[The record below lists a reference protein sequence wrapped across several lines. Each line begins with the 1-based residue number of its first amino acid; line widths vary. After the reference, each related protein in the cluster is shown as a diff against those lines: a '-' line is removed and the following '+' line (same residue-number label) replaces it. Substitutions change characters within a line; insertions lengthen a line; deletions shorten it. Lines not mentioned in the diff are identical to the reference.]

1 VEASDWAEIDKLF
14 TALQNHATQPT
25 RGARTGTPRKAPTS
39 VLGQDLL
46 GSPSGTALGDGW
58 VRSACIICLN
68 RCGILAHV
76 TEDGTVD
83 KILGDPDNPHNHG
96 KTCAKGDSGMEGL
109 RDPNRIATPLRRTNP
124 EKGIG
129 IDPKWVPISWEEAL
143 ADIARRLKAIRD
155 EDPRGLLFST
165 FDAYQLRG
173 PFIGAWINAF
183 GLPGYSTW
191 SAQIFCGNNVHGIS
205 YMNQSAFE
213 GVPDPVYSKYIML
226 FGSQFGSV
234 VHYDTMHAAR
244 ALAERRPGNLH
255 IVSIDPVRG
264 PAASRAEEWVPIRPG
279 TDAALLLGMVNQLI
293 NELNIYDE
301 EFVKHSTNGPYL
313 VGPDGLYVR
322 EPGTRKPLVWD
333 AGAQAA
339 KPFDADVGDFAL
351 TGTYQVHGVE
361 AKPGFQRLKDHVRTY
376 SPEHVEEITTVPA
389 TTVVRLAREYEEA
402 SQIGSTIDIDGHA
415 LPYRPASVVWY
426 RGLSAHKHA
435 MLTGLAIALLP
446 ALTGALDVP
455 GGLLADPYG
464 LRGKS
469 PSREPQFHASFEGL
483 IEQSF
488 IGGGRVGGMYPPRE
502 ASPPLTPEYFELLPV
517 GPYGAIFYL
526 LASEQPDVWKPPN
539 WPKMLFQYHS
549 NIVKTSGPPDVMERF
564 MKRFEFVVSVTRR
577 FEETTEFA
585 DIVLPDLHYLE
596 RLAPFVFGH
605 FASGDGEIA
614 NFGSKPVVHAP
625 FGGPFPDETYVDIMQ
640 ILLDLAKR
648 AGFVGDVYERLNAI
662 SHLKP
667 EYALDPGGDHPYIDI
682 VDRMLKNEYGPDK
695 GLEWHL
701 ADGLWT
707 SKKTVF
713 EKYPRPFVTPRAQ
726 IYFEFM
732 KPAGEDLA
740 RVTEQLGIPWETED
754 YQTLPDFRPCP
765 SFRHPSP
772 HDLYLMNLKLPQHAL
787 SHTHANP
794 LLSSLSARHR
804 DLAAVMIHPNTAA
817 KYGIV
822 DGDRV
827 TVETFEGR
835 THDAWA
841 RVTNLVHPEVLAT
854 QGCGGGWSKGPTDEV
869 NFNALLTIDAP
880 HIDFLSGALDCCI
893 SARVYRAGRNGDGR

>member
-1 VEASDWAEIDKLF
+1 MSNDASLSASL
-14 TALQNHATQPT
+14 L
-25 RGARTGTPRKAPTS
+25 GAR
-39 VLGQDLL
+39 
-46 GSPSGTALGDGW
+46 SGTALGDDW

-76 TEDGTVD
+76 TDDGTVD

-96 KTCAKGDSGMEGL
+96 KTCAKGDAGMEGL
-109 RDPNRIATPLRRTNP
+109 RDAERITTPLRRTNP
-124 EKGIG
+124 DKGIG
-129 IDPKWVPISWEEAL
+129 VDPGWVPISWEDAL
-143 ADIARRLKAIRD
+143 SEIAGRLKEIRD
-155 EDPRGLLFST
+155 EDPTGLLFST

-183 GLPGYSTW
+183 GLPGFTTW

-213 GVPDPVYSKYIML
+213 GVPDPVHARYIML

-244 ALAERRPGNLH
+244 ALAERRPGDLH
-255 IVSIDPVRG
+255 VVSIDPVRG

-279 TDAALLLGMVNQLI
+279 TDAALLLGMVNQLV
-293 NELNIYDE
+293 NELHLYDE
-301 EFVKHSTNGPYL
+301 QFVKHMTNGPYL
-313 VGPDGLYVR
+313 VGPDGLYLR
-322 EPGTRKPLVWD
+322 EAGTGKPMVWD
-333 AGAQAA
+333 ASDGRA

-351 TGTYQVHGVE
+351 TGSYAVDGVE
-361 AKPGFQRLKDHVRTY
+361 ARPGFQCLADHVRRYT
-376 SPEHVEEITTVPA
+376 PEMVEDITSVPA
-389 TTVVRLAREYEEA
+389 ATVVRLAREYGEA
-402 SQIGSTIDIDGHA
+402 SQIGATIEIDGET

-469 PSREPQFHASFEGL
+469 PSREPQFQASFEGL
-483 IEQSF
+483 IQQSF
-488 IGGGRVGGMYPPRE
+488 IGGGRVGGMYPPRP

-517 GPYGAIFYL
+517 GPYGAVFYL
-526 LASEQPDVWKPPN
+526 LASEEPEVWKPPS

-564 MKRFEFVVSVTRR
+564 MKRFELVVSVTRR
-577 FEETTEFA
+577 FEETTDFA

-596 RLAPFVFGH
+596 RLAPYVFGH
-605 FASGDGEIA
+605 FSSGEGEIA
-614 NFGSKPVVHAP
+614 NYGSKPVVQAP
-625 FGGPFPDETYVDIMQ
+625 FAGPVPDEPYVDIMQ
-640 ILLDLAKR
+640 VLLELARR
-648 AGFVGDVYERLNAI
+648 AGFAGAVHQRLNEI
-662 SHLKP
+662 SHLRP
-667 EYALDPGGDHPYIDI
+667 EYALGPDEELSYADI

-695 GLEWHL
+695 GLDWHL

-707 SKKTVF
+707 SPKTVF

-732 KPAGEDLA
+732 GPAGDDVR
-740 RVTEQLGIPWETED
+740 RVADDLGIPWETDD
-754 YQTLPDFRPCP
+754 YQPLPDFKPCP
-765 SFRHPSP
+765 SFRHAPP

-787 SHTHANP
+787 SHTHLNP

-804 DLAAVMIHPNTAA
+804 DLSAVMIHPVTATER
-817 KYGIV
+817 GIA

-854 QGCGGGWSKGPTDEV
+854 QGCGGGWSKGPNDEV
-869 NFNALLTIDAP
+869 NFNSLLTIDKE
-880 HIDFLSGALDCCI
+880 HIDFVSGALDCCI
-893 SARVYRAGRNGDGR
+893 SARVFKAEPP

>member
-1 VEASDWAEIDKLF
+1 VADGAS
-14 TALQNHATQPT
+14 ATT
-25 RGARTGTPRKAPTS
+25 LDGDVLGAR
-39 VLGQDLL
+39 
-46 GSPSGTALGDGW
+46 SGTALGEGW
-58 VRSACIICLN
+58 VRTACIICLN

-76 TEDGTVD
+76 TDEGTVD
-83 KILGDPDNPHNHG
+83 KILGDPENPHNHG
-96 KTCAKGDSGMEGL
+96 KTCAKGDAGMEGL
-109 RDPNRIATPLRRTNP
+109 HDPDRITTPLRRTNP
-124 EKGIG
+124 DKGVG
-129 IDPKWVPISWEEAL
+129 VDPRWVPISWEEAL
-143 ADIARRLKAIRD
+143 ADIATRLRAIRE

-173 PFIGAWINAF
+173 PFIGAWVNAF
-183 GLPGYSTW
+183 GLPGFTTW

-213 GVPDPVYSKYIML
+213 GVPDPVHAKYIML

-244 ALAERRPGNLH
+244 ALAERRPGDLH

-279 TDAALLLGMVNQLI
+279 TDAALLLGMVNQLV
-293 NELNIYDE
+293 NELDLYDA
-301 EFVKHSTNGPYL
+301 EFVKQFTNGPYL
-313 VGPDGLYVR
+313 VAPDGLYVR
-322 EPGTRKPLVWD
+322 EPATGKPMVWD
-333 AGAQAA
+333 SADGMA
-339 KPFDADVGDFAL
+339 KPFDADVGDYAL
-351 TGTYQVHGVE
+351 TGTYAVDGVE
-361 AKPGFQRLKDHVRTY
+361 ATPGFQRLKDHVRRYT
-376 SPEHVEEITTVPA
+376 PELVEEITTVPA
-389 TTVVRLAREYEEA
+389 ATTVRLAREYGEA
-402 SQIGSTIDIDGHA
+402 SQIGSTIEIDGQT

-469 PSREPQFHASFEGL
+469 ETREPQFQASFEGL
-483 IEQSF
+483 IQQSF
-488 IGGGRVGGMYPPRE
+488 IGGGRVGGMYPPRPVS
-502 ASPPLTPEYFELLPV
+502 APLTPEYFELLPV

-526 LASEQPDVWKPPN
+526 LASEQPEVWKPPS
-539 WPKMLFQYHS
+539 WPRLLFQYHS

-596 RLAPFVFGH
+596 RLAPYVFGH

-614 NFGSKPVVHAP
+614 NYGSKPVVHP
-625 FGGPFPDETYVDIMQ
+625 QFEGPIQGEPYVDIMQ
-640 ILLDLAKR
+640 ILLDLADR
-648 AGFVGDVYERLNAI
+648 AGFTGEVYRRLNEI

-667 EYALDPGGDHPYIDI
+667 EYALDPGQRLSYVEI
-682 VDRMLKNEYGPDK
+682 VDRMLRNEYGPEK
-695 GLEWHL
+695 GLDWHL

-707 SKKTVF
+707 STKTVF

-732 KPAGEDLA
+732 KPAGEDLQH
-740 RVTEQLGIPWETED
+740 VVDELGIPWETED
-754 YQTLPDFRPCP
+754 YQTLPDFKPCP
-765 SFRHPSP
+765 SFRHPPP

-787 SHTHANP
+787 SHTHVNP

-804 DLAAVMIHPNTAA
+804 DLSSVMIHPQTAA
-817 KYGIV
+817 RCGIA

-827 TVETFEGR
+827 TVETVEGR
-835 THDAWA
+835 THEAWA

-854 QGCGGGWSKGPTDEV
+854 QGCGGGWAKGHSDEV
-869 NFNALLTIDAP
+869 NFNALLTIDAE
-880 HIDFLSGALDCCI
+880 HVDFLSGALDCCI
-893 SARVYRAGRNGDGR
+893 SARVYKAGAAP

>member
-1 VEASDWAEIDKLF
+1 VADGRSSTVIGDGL
-14 TALQNHATQPT
+14 L
-25 RGARTGTPRKAPTS
+25 GAR
-39 VLGQDLL
+39 
-46 GSPSGTALGDGW
+46 SGTALGDGW

-76 TEDGTVD
+76 TDEGAVD
-83 KILGDPDNPHNHG
+83 KIFGDPDNPHNHG
-96 KTCAKGDSGMEGL
+96 RTCAKGDSGMEGL
-109 RDPNRIATPLRRTNP
+109 RADDRITTPLRRTNP
-124 EKGIG
+124 RKGLG
-129 IDPKWVPISWEEAL
+129 VDPGWEPITWEEAL
-143 ADIARRLKAIRD
+143 TEIAARLKVIRD

-165 FDAYQLRG
+165 FDAFQLRG

-205 YMNQSAFE
+205 YMNQSSFE
-213 GVPDPVYSKYIML
+213 GVPDPVHSKYIML

-244 ALAERRPGNLH
+244 ALAERRPGDLH

-279 TDAALLLGMVNQLI
+279 TDAALLLGIVNQLV
-293 NELNIYDE
+293 NELELYDE
-301 EFVKHSTNGPYL
+301 PFVKQFTNGPYL

-322 EPGTRKPLVWD
+322 EQATGKPLVWD
-333 AGAQAA
+333 SSDATA
-339 KPFDADVGDFAL
+339 KPFDSDVGDYAL
-351 TGTYQVHGVE
+351 TGSYAVNGVE
-361 AKPGFQRLKDHVRTY
+361 AKPGFQRLKDHVRRY
-376 SPEHVEEITTVPA
+376 SPELVEEITTVPA
-389 TTVVRLAREYEEA
+389 ATAVRLAREYGEA
-402 SQIGSTIDIDGHA
+402 SQIGATIEIDGVT
-415 LPYRPASVVWY
+415 LPHRPAAVVWY

-455 GGLLADPYG
+455 GGLLSDPYG

-469 PSREPQFHASFEGL
+469 PSREPQFQASFEGL
-483 IEQSF
+483 IQQSF
-488 IGGGRVGGMYPPRE
+488 IGGGRVGGMYPPRPVT
-502 ASPPLTPEYFELLPV
+502 PPLTPEYFELLPV

-549 NIVKTSGPPDVMERF
+549 NLVKTSGPPDVMDRF
-564 MKRFEFVVSVTRR
+564 MNRFEFVVSVTRR

-614 NFGSKPVVHAP
+614 NYGSKPVVHPP
-625 FGGPFPDETYVDIMQ
+625 FDGPVPGEPYVDVMQ
-640 ILLDLAKR
+640 ILLDLADR
-648 AGFVGDVYERLNAI
+648 AGFRGDVYERLNEI

-667 EYALDPGGDHPYIDI
+667 EYALDPSRRVSYIEI
-682 VDRMLKNEYGPDK
+682 VDRMLRNEYGDES
-695 GLEWHL
+695 GLDWHL

-707 SKKTVF
+707 AEKSVF

-732 KPAGEDLA
+732 KPAGEDLQ
-740 RVTEQLGIPWETED
+740 RVVDELGIPWETDD
-754 YQTLPDFRPCP
+754 YQTLPDFKPCS
-765 SFRHPSP
+765 SFQHPP
-772 HDLYLMNLKLPQHAL
+772 PYDLYLMNLKLPQHAL
-787 SHTHANP
+787 SHTHVNP

-804 DLAAVMIHPNTAA
+804 DLSSVMIHPETAA
-817 KYGIV
+817 RAGV
-822 DGDRV
+822 TDGDRV
-827 TVETFEGR
+827 TVETSEGR
-835 THDAWA
+835 THHAWA

-854 QGCGGGWSKGPTDEV
+854 QGCGGGWAKGVIDEV
-869 NFNALLTIDAP
+869 NFNALLTIDAE
-880 HIDFLSGALDCCI
+880 HIDFVSGTLDCCI
-893 SARVYRAGRNGDGR
+893 SARVYKTAERGAP